1 MTWIEIQGTVY
12 KKQAFVVTESLLLPD
27 FASITDIIV
36 ISGEA
41 LECYFVCSMY
51 HTIAFSSHYHA
62 YEIVQIQP
70 LSSLVLKPE
79 TLADHHALTAH
90 QLSLSTPSSF
100 ISLKYHVIEN
110 I

>member
-12 KKQAFVVTESLLLPD
+12 KKQAFVVTESLLLPQ
-27 FASITDIIV
+27 FGCITDIVV
-36 ISGEA
+36 ISGET

-70 LSSLVLKPE
+70 LSLLAE
-79 TLADHHALTAH
+79 ILADHHALTAH
-90 QLSLSTPSSF
+90 QLSLSNPSLF
-100 ISLKYHVIEN
+100 INLKYHIIED